1 MKPTHNQQ
9 HTDNELLERTALGD
23 MAAFENMYRRFET
36 KIYHYILSSIHDD
49 TTAQELLAEVMVAVW
64 KGAKNF
70 KGDSQVST
78 WIFGIARHK
87 ILDAIRSRT
96 RHQSDSVTL
105 DQAMEVADP
114 TENPEAKA
122 ARQDEADVVKQA
134 MATLSQEH
142 QEVLYMAF
150 YEELPYQEISTLIGA
165 PVNTVKTRVFYAKQ
179 QLKRALESRN
189 SEENQS

>member
-1 MKPTHNQQ
+1 MEPTHDQ
-9 HTDNELLERTALGD
+9 HQTDDELLAGTARGD
-23 MAAFENMYRRFET
+23 MATFETLYRRFGR

-49 TTAQELLAEVMVAVW
+49 TTAQDLFAEVMFAVW

-87 ILDAIRSRT
+87 VLDAIRNRT
-96 RHQSDSVTL
+96 RHHTQSVAL
-105 DQAMEVADP
+105 NQAMEVEDSD
-114 TENPEAKA
+114 ENPEHQVAQKG
-122 ARQDEADVVKQA
+122 EAEVVKEA
-134 MATLSQEH
+134 LTTLSYEH
-142 QEVLYMAF
+142 REVLYLAF
-150 YEELPYQEISTLIGA
+150 YEELPYQEIATRIEA

-189 SEENQS
+189 TQENVQ